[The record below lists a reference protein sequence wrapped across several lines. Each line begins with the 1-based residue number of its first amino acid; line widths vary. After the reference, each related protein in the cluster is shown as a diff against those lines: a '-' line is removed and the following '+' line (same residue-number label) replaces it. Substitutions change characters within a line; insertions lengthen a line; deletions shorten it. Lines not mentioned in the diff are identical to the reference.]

1 MLANCRDIWE
11 RDYAHLALQK
21 KVEKRDALEEW
32 LYGRK
37 EEDTYRR
44 IPQVCAPYRLPGRP
58 LGSTAHDQRRRR
70 GQHTIFRK
78 RCTVAGHKQLCK
90 GHPML
95 YLPFAVAYAPMVG
108 TTARH
113 TPEACRALSR
123 SGAARPDSDSLPTLN
138 ELIEFPEPTSIS
150 SL

>member
-32 LYGRK
+32 LHRRK

-44 IPQVCAPYRLPGRP
+44 IPQVCAPLPASGRP

-90 GHPML
+90 GHLCSTFHSPWPML
-95 YLPFAVAYAPMVG
+95 QWLELRRGRPLRPVARLVG
-108 TTARH
+108 RV
-113 TPEACRALSR
+113 PQ
-123 SGAARPDSDSLPTLN
+123 D
-138 ELIEFPEPTSIS
+138 LILIHYQHSTN
-150 SL
+150 